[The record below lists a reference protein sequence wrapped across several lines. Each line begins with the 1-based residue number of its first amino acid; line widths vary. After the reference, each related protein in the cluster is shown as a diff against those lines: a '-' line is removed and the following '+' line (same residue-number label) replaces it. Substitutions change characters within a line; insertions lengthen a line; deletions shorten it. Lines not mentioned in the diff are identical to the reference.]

1 MTYHTNKF
9 SLSLSVSAFLLS
21 GYAQADSANTINF
34 QGEVSDETC
43 SVAINGNESSPV
55 VLLPTVSKAD
65 LDTSGKTAGKTDFT
79 VGLTGCSGSATTTQ
93 ISTVFVGNN
102 VSAAGN
108 LTNTGSAENVE
119 IQMLDTAGTV
129 INLTGGF
136 TGSGDLSLSANETE
150 KSATYGAQY
159 FSTRVAT
166 SGTVAASIQYAI
178 TYR

>member
-1 MTYHTNKF
+1 M
-9 SLSLSVSAFLLS
+9 
-21 GYAQADSANTINF
+21 
-34 QGEVSDETC
+34 
-43 SVAINGNESSPV
+43 
-55 VLLPTVSKAD
+55 
-65 LDTSGKTAGKTDFT
+65 
-79 VGLTGCSGSATTTQ
+79 
-93 ISTVFVGNN
+93 
-102 VSAAGN
+102 SAAGN

-159 FSTRVAT
+159 FSTGVAT